1 MLSHFEILNKG
12 MTSKNKLIFS
22 ETTDIIKSLNSL
34 SIQLKDI
41 KLEFDILNA
50 KTDFITS
57 IVESLNRSEDAL
69 NVLSLFS

>member
-12 MTSKNKLIFS
+12 MTSQNKVILS
-22 ETTDIIKSLNSL
+22 ETTDFIKSLNSL

-57 IVESLNRSEDAL
+57 IV
-69 NVLSLFS
+69 